1 MTNSNEPTST
11 PDPAPART
19 VDAVIVGAGFAGL
32 YALHRL
38 KDLGLSV
45 VAFEAGGDVGGTWY
59 WNRYPGARCDVES
72 VAYSYSFSP
81 ELDQEWDWS
90 ERYPSQPEVLRYL
103 EHVADRFDLRKHIRF
118 NTRVEQATYEEAS
131 ARWHIRTDDGDE
143 LDAKY
148 CVMAVG
154 SLSEPKV
161 PDIEG
166 WERFEGERYFTAR
179 WPHEPVSFVGK
190 RVAVIGTG
198 SSGVQCIPVIA
209 GEADHLT
216 VFQRTPAFSMPARN
230 APVTEGQRREIK
242 AKYPTFREEVRN
254 SPFGHAGA
262 IVPTQSALEVDPAER
277 SQTYEAAWA
286 GGRMLDL
293 LSAYTDLMTSQ
304 EANDT
309 AAEFMRRKIRSV
321 VTDPLV
327 AQALCPTTYPFGTKR
342 PILDTDYYETFNRD
356 NVTLVNLT
364 ETPIVE
370 ITDRGIKTT
379 DVEHEFDAIVFAVGF
394 DALTGPLL
402 AIDVRGVGGTSL
414 RTKWSDGP
422 RSYLGVAS
430 SGFPNLFTI
439 AGPLSPSVR
448 GNVVV
453 NIEQHVDWVTH
464 LIEHME
470 REQLVRVEADPDAEQ
485 EWFELVQEMANATLL
500 PKANSWYIGANIP
513 GKPRVYMVYVGG
525 VGQFRRVCDEVAKK
539 GYAGFSL
546 N

>member
-1 MTNSNEPTST
+1 MTNTN
-11 PDPAPART
+11 DQAPVRQALT
-19 VDAVIVGAGFAGL
+19 GSVDAVIVGAGFAGL
-32 YALHRL
+32 CALHRL
-38 KDLGLSV
+38 RNLDLSV
-45 VAFEAGGDVGGTWY
+45 AVFEAGGGVGGTWY

-90 ERYPSQPEVLRYL
+90 ERYPSQPEVLSYL
-103 EHVADRFDLRKHIRF
+103 EHVADKFDLRKDIRF
-118 NTRVEQATYEEAS
+118 GTRVEQATYDEAS
-131 ARWHIRTDDGDE
+131 ARWHISTDRGDE
-143 LDAKY
+143 LEARY
-148 CVMAVG
+148 CLMAVG

-161 PDIEG
+161 PDIDG

-179 WPHEPVSFVGK
+179 WPHEPVTFVGK

-209 GEADHLT
+209 QEAGHLT

-230 APVTEGQRREIK
+230 APISEERRREIK
-242 AKYPTFREEVRN
+242 AEYPSFREEVRN

-262 IVPTQSALEVDPAER
+262 VAPTQSALDADPTER
-277 SQTYEAAWA
+277 TQTYETAWI

-293 LSAYTDLMTSQ
+293 LSAYTDLMTSRD
-304 EANDT
+304 ANET
-309 AAEFMRRKIRSV
+309 AAEFMREKIRSV
-321 VTDPLV
+321 VTDPKV
-327 AQALCPTTYPFGTKR
+327 AEALCPTTYPIGTKR
-342 PILDTDYYETFNRD
+342 PVLDTNYYETFNRD

-379 DVEHEFDAIVFAVGF
+379 DVEHQFDAIVFAVGF

-402 AIDVRGVGGTSL
+402 AIDIRGRGGASL
-414 RTKWSDGP
+414 KSKWSEGP
-422 RSYLGVAS
+422 MSYLGVAS
-430 SGFPNLFTI
+430 AGFPNLFTI

-453 NIEQHVDWVTH
+453 NIEQHVDWVAR
-464 LIEHME
+464 LIEFME
-470 REQLVRVEADPDAEQ
+470 REGLVLVEPEQDAED
-485 EWFELVQEMANATLL
+485 EWFELVQQMANVTLL
-500 PKANSWYIGANIP
+500 PHANSWYIGANIP

-525 VGQFRRVCDEVAKK
+525 VGQFRKLCDEVAEK

-546 N
+546 A